1 MILKHYI
8 INSKQKIWLMT
19 YYRQMLLTQNFVES
33 ITHVD
38 KSQNNVFEKKLNL

>member
-1 MILKHYI
+1 
-8 INSKQKIWLMT
+8 MT